1 MLLTLALSR
10 TIVRAYAA
18 PHKSVTEAL
27 SCANNMIVAES
38 GSAIS
43 GMFLTL
49 FLPDRT
55 RRMEAFFTPMQA
67 TIFLC
72 SGDDGGNGI

>member
-49 FLPDRT
+49 FFARQNQKDGSILYTNAGHNLP
-55 RRMEAFFTPMQA
+55 
-67 TIFLC
+67 LLW
-72 SGDDGGNGI
+72 G